1 MLLSIRI
8 IPNEK
13 YQKTFVRASIIDANS
28 LERSFFSLRA
38 GIERERESFPNV
50 LVREEGSGGWKII
63 PGKPPPL
70 SLLYKFLPFGS
81 IARVEPVPIAA
92 SFSFSWRANH
102 GRFLSFSPDSRS
114 VGFHRFRV
122 CIRGQGARYFRPSPT
137 RNAVP
142 GGVFRT
148 GMVDGGRPPLPRFV
162 YTERRN
168 RVLA

>member
-1 MLLSIRI
+1 METQFSLPLSQGGRETKRKRERQVEIF
-8 IPNEK
+8 PNRRRRRVGRDGK
-13 YQKTFVRASIIDANS
+13 LS
-28 LERSFFSLRA
+28 LESPLSPPLLPSSINFSL
-38 GIERERESFPNV
+38 
-50 LVREEGSGGWKII
+50 L
-63 PGKPPPL
+63 
-70 SLLYKFLPFGS
+70 GS